1 MADVLAPEQ
10 CRKICSIL
18 KLQISKR
25 IWIKAFI
32 IGSRNFLVEDFQLPD
47 LCFPCTGIS
56 NTLAEAARD
65 SLMEEL
71 EEILAGGLGG
81 TKLFLVHGDGGT
93 EEDEE
98 GGSQKGEAQE

>member
-1 MADVLAPEQ
+1 MLGCVQFVVASYA
-10 CRKICSIL
+10 IIL
-18 KLQISKR
+18 LSQ
-25 IWIKAFI
+25 
-32 IGSRNFLVEDFQLPD
+32 RNR
-47 LCFPCTGIS
+47 
-56 NTLAEAARD
+56 NTPAEAARD

-81 TKLFLVHGDGGT
+81 TNHFLVHGDGRT

>member
-1 MADVLAPEQ
+1 MPIPTDAARETSEYGFLD
-10 CRKICSIL
+10 
-18 KLQISKR
+18 
-25 IWIKAFI
+25 
-32 IGSRNFLVEDFQLPD
+32 SRLPD
-47 LCFPCTGIS
+47 LCFPRTGIS
-56 NTLAEAARD
+56 NTLATSARD

-81 TKLFLVHGDGGT
+81 TNHFLVHGDGGT